1 MSASGIRL
9 GPDGFGFELIAKRI
23 EPAFY
28 LDITNRE
35 RKPPAFFDLIAQPF
49 GFGHSRT
56 CFVTGS
62 TNQLF

>member
-9 GPDGFGFELIAKRI
+9 GPDGFGLELIAKRI

-35 RKPPAFFDLIAQPF
+35 RKPPAFFDLIA
-49 GFGHSRT
+49 
-56 CFVTGS
+56 
-62 TNQLF
+62 